1 MQMAQ
6 HHPKNYASLT
16 KLSGSISPY
25 EEPKEGWRWF
35 ILYTPF
41 RYLMPGAFLPS
52 NDEIYYFKKDLYGL
66 ESNYEKITM
75 PVMFIHGDADKFVS
89 IDNVAYGQK
98 KLATNKQVDKI
109 IIAGAS
115 HFIPRQH
122 YDVIKKHLLGL
133 STK

>member
-35 ILYTPF
+35 IRYTPF

-115 HFIPRQH
+115 HFIP
-122 YDVIKKHLLGL
+122 
-133 STK
+133 